1 MARILERSEIEKQLK
16 SINWKYVSP
25 EYPLIHEEHN
35 FVFLN
40 PKGDKVKFRFSE
52 IYQWIYD
59 EDYVGCG
66 YDCDRCLTPIC

>member
-66 YDCDRCLTPIC
+66 FDCDRCLTPIC